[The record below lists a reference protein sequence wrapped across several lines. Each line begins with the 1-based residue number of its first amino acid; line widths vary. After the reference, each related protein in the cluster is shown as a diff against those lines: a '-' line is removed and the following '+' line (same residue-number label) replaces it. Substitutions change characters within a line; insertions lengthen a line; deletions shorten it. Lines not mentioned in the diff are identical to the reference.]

1 MTDPP
6 TVLSPDEIAAILGV
20 HRNTVWR
27 WLATGKLP
35 GRKVGN
41 VWLISAAALQAW
53 LDHATE
59 ASGRSRDPLAAT
71 TGHVRPPS
79 G

>member
-6 TVLSPDEIAAILGV
+6 TVLSPDEIATILGV

-41 VWLISAAALQAW
+41 VWLTSATALGTWLDSRNDAPNRAAA
-53 LDHATE
+53 DE
-59 ASGRSRDPLAAT
+59 AMG
-71 TGHVRPPS
+71 
-79 G
+79 

>member
-35 GRKVGN
+35 GRKVGRI
-41 VWLISAAALQAW
+41 WLTTATALETW
-53 LDHATE
+53 LDGLAPTPGHQHPPRATP
-59 ASGRSRDPLAAT
+59 PLSIA
-71 TGHVRPPS
+71 
-79 G
+79 

>member
-35 GRKVGN
+35 GRKVGRI
-41 VWLISAAALQAW
+41 WLTTATVFWAW
-53 LDHATE
+53 LDCHPA
-59 ASGRSRDPLAAT
+59 R
-71 TGHVRPPS
+71 
-79 G
+79 

>member
-6 TVLSPDEIAAILGV
+6 TVYSAGEIAAILGV

-35 GRKVGN
+35 GRKVGGLWM
-41 VWLISAAALQAW
+41 VPETAFETWLGSRRTTKNHQYPL
-53 LDHATE
+53 LAT
-59 ASGRSRDPLAAT
+59 
-71 TGHVRPPS
+71 PPVAIA
-79 G
+79 